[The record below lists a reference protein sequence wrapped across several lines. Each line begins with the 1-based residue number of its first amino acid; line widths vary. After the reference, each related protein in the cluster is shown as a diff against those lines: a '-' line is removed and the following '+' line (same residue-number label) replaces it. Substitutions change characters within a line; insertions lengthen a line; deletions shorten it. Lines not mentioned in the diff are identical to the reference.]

1 MKQLNIQS
9 KTKFEGLSE
18 FQKRGSA
25 LVDATYEP
33 VNALVV
39 RGRDL
44 VMGSIFSTRAVLFT
58 FPATDARVI
67 SIGSSAKSCRDRAG
81 SYRRD
86 GLLAPFGADIALP
99 DLLMALAPCERRR
112 DFSKPRG
119 ARFTD
124 PVGRR

>member
-86 GLLAPFGADIALP
+86 GLLARLGADIALP
-99 DLLMALAPCERRR
+99 LMALAPRERRR

-124 PVGRR
+124 LVGRR

>member
-1 MKQLNIQS
+1 MKQLDIHP

-18 FQKRGSA
+18 FQKRGWA

-44 VMGSIFSTRAVLFT
+44 VMGSIFSTRAVLST

-67 SIGSSAKSCRDRAG
+67 SIGSSAKS
-81 SYRRD
+81 
-86 GLLAPFGADIALP
+86 
-99 DLLMALAPCERRR
+99 
-112 DFSKPRG
+112 
-119 ARFTD
+119 
-124 PVGRR
+124 

>member
-1 MKQLNIQS
+1 
-9 KTKFEGLSE
+9 
-18 FQKRGSA
+18 
-25 LVDATYEP
+25 

-39 RGRDL
+39 RGPDL

-58 FPATDARVI
+58 FPATDAKVI

-86 GLLAPFGADIALP
+86 GLLARFGADIALP
-99 DLLMALAPCERRR
+99 DLLMAHPRANAGR

-124 PVGRR
+124 LVGRR